1 MPNDALKITP
11 SFFLTD
17 EALKRLGLWSSLFFF
32 FADFL
37 NQEVWEKNFKHFS
50 WLSLIKMDTTFHLG
64 TLYMMMDKK

>member
-1 MPNDALKITP
+1 MPNDALKIRP
-11 SFFLTD
+11 
-17 EALKRLGLWSSLFFF
+17 LFSGQTKLFRGWDSGQVC